1 MPVVSNTSPLL
12 NLAIIG
18 QLPLLRE
25 QFGEVVIPRAV
36 LDELRPEEDLP
47 GSEAIRAAL
56 EDGWIRPATVENLS
70 LVLALQQ
77 DLDRGEAE
85 AIALV
90 VQTGIGKVLLDER
103 DGRLVAK
110 LMGLQTTGVLGVL
123 LRGRLMGKVRSLK
136 SEMVA
141 LRERAGFYIAQ
152 DLFESLLKEARELY

>member
-56 EDGWIRPATVENLS
+56 EDGWIRPATVENSS

-152 DLFESLLKEARELY
+152 DLFESLLKEAGELY

>member
-56 EDGWIRPATVENLS
+56 EDGWIRPATVENSS

-152 DLFESLLKEARELY
+152 DLFESLLKEAGESY

>member
-1 MPVVSNTSPLL
+1 MPVVSNTSPLV

-56 EDGWIRPATVENLS
+56 EDGWIRPATVENSS

-152 DLFESLLKEARELY
+152 DLFESLLKEAGELY

>member
-56 EDGWIRPATVENLS
+56 EDGWIRLATVENSS

-85 AIALV
+85 ALALA

-110 LMGLQTTGVLGVL
+110 LMSLQTMGVLGVL
-123 LRGRLMGKVRSLK
+123 LRARLMGKARSLK
-136 SEMVA
+136 SQMAA

-152 DLFESLLKEARELY
+152 DLLELLLKEAGEL

>member
-56 EDGWIRPATVENLS
+56 EDGWIRPATVENSS